1 MNPRQ
6 STLARRLFQTRAAR
20 RGLFSLL
27 ILGFSL
33 LFHTQTIFAQ
43 DEPLPADDV
52 VRVRS
57 DLVTIPVVVTDA
69 RGRRVGGLERQDF
82 ELLDEGRPVETS
94 YFTSGAERVA
104 MLFLLD
110 ASGSTRDILTQ
121 QRETVLALVS
131 RFGPRSRVAA
141 MSFSERAE
149 LILPFTTDARQA
161 RAAFRPRAVP
171 NSLTAI
177 FDAALDSVRAF
188 SANAPDPTERRIVIL
203 ISDGLDTASRAR
215 AANVISEANASGVT
229 FYVIQLPLF
238 TVQDGRLVAR
248 RAAKGFRELAEKTGG
263 QFFVVGDAESSLNPR
278 AEYDL
283 RPIFSVITDDLLGQY
298 VLGYYAGE
306 TPRDARFRR
315 VEARLKLK
323 DRRRLRLRQLR
334 EGYALKP

>member
-6 STLARRLFQTRAAR
+6 STLDRRSFQTCAAR
-20 RGLFSLL
+20 RGFFSFL

-33 LFHTQTIFAQ
+33 IFPSQTIFAQ

-52 VRVRS
+52 VRIRS
-57 DLVTIPVVVTDA
+57 DLVTIPVVVTDS
-69 RGRRVGGLERQDF
+69 RGRRVGGLERQNF
-82 ELLDEGRPVETS
+82 ELLDDGRPVETS

-161 RAAFRPRAVP
+161 RDAFRPRAVP

-188 SANAPDPTERRIVIL
+188 SANAPDLTERRIVIL
-203 ISDGLDTASRAR
+203 ISDGLDTASRAG
-215 AANVISEANASGVT
+215 AANVINEANASGVT
-229 FYVIQLPLF
+229 FYVIQLPLY

-283 RPIFSVITDDLLGQY
+283 RPIFSVISDDLLGQY

-315 VEARLKLK
+315 VEARLKPK
-323 DRRRLRLRQLR
+323 DKRRLRLRQLR